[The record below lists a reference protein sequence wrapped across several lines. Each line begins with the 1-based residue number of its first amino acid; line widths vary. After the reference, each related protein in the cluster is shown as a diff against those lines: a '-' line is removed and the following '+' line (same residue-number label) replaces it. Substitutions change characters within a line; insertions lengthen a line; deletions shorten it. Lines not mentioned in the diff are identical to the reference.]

1 MPDYRIFIEKK
12 ANFQVEAQSLC
23 NELNHNFS
31 LDLNRLRLLNV
42 YDIFNCS
49 ESLLNAVKDSVFS
62 EKNVDEIHETIDL
75 TGKTYFAFEFLPG
88 QFDQRADSA
97 IQCMSL
103 INPAEKPVVKSAK
116 LLLFDRKLDEDTLKK
131 IKKYCINAVEAREK
145 DLSVLEYNEDVTIE
159 EITVFNGFTAF
170 STEALQDF
178 RQKLGLA
185 MSLEDLQWIQQY
197 FNNEEHR
204 DPTETEIKM
213 LDTYWS
219 DHCRHTTFETVL
231 EVSDAFKN
239 GSDNSWDKLFLND
252 IRATFENYIRMRT
265 TVHEGKKPLTLMD
278 MATICGKFERKNGRL
293 QDMEVSYEINACSV
307 YIDVDVNGKMERWL
321 LMFKNETHNHPT
333 EIEPFGGASTC
344 IGGAI
349 RDPLSGRS
357 YVYQA
362 MRVTG
367 SADPT
372 EPIGNTLE
380 GKLPQSVISK
390 TAAHGYSSYGNQIG
404 LATTH
409 VREIY
414 HEGYKAKR
422 MEVGA
427 VVGAV
432 PAAQVRREMPQAGD
446 VVIMFGGRT
455 GRDGIGGATGSS
467 KEHSET
473 SLEKCSAEVQK
484 GNAPEERKIQRLF
497 RNPEVTRL
505 VKKSNDFGAGGVSVA
520 IGELADGLLIHL
532 DSVPVKYKGL
542 NGTELAISESQERMS
557 VVVAP
562 DDAAAFIDFCRQ
574 ENIEAVEIAKVT
586 DTNRLQ
592 MLWQG
597 KMLVD
602 LSRDFINTNGVRQTA
617 SVALNPVASSS
628 IFKRNVKGDNLN
640 EQWINHL
647 QDLNIASQ
655 KGMIEMFDATIG
667 SSTVLMPFGGRSQ
680 DSETQA
686 SVQKIPVR
694 HGQTDT
700 ASLLAFGFNPY
711 ISEWSPYHG
720 AAYAV
725 LESISKIVAAGG
737 RYDNIRFSFQ
747 EYFERLNQDAK
758 RWGKPF
764 AALLGAIYMQSGFGL
779 PAIGGKD
786 SMSGTFKDISV
797 PPTLIS
803 FAVTVGKA
811 SQMISPEFKQAG
823 HFIYLIKHHQTP
835 SLMPNIEELKSNY
848 DFISARIQNGTIVS
862 AFALQFGGLA
872 EALCKMSFGN
882 SLGFHIADNF
892 DFFNWD
898 YGSIVVESKMS
909 LDFENAVYLG
919 QVVNGILVGD
929 TALSLETLRKSWKE
943 KLNGL
948 YPEIKENKNTVKDF
962 RIQAKPRKTRY
973 PKTLKPHEINVFLP
987 IFAGTN
993 CDYDTARAFEAEGAT
1008 TEFFVFKNLSQND
1021 IENSIAEMVKR
1032 IQKAHVLVF
1041 SGGFSLG
1048 DEPDGSGKF
1057 IANVL
1062 NNEKIKQAIHELLDR
1077 KGLILGI
1084 CNGFQALIKSGL
1096 LPYGKLKPLNE
1107 NSPTL
1112 YRNDINRHISKMI
1125 YTKVCS
1131 LNSPWLSSFEAEEVH
1146 AVAVSH
1152 GEGKFVVDADFAGKL
1167 FENHQVAFQYC
1178 DAEGQVSM
1186 DGNIN
1191 PNGSDFAI
1199 EGLISED
1206 GLILGKMAHSERF
1219 GENIHKNIAGNKS
1232 QNIFRNA
1239 VGYFSD

>member
-1 MPDYRIFIEKK
+1 MPDYRIYIEKK
-12 ANFQVEAQSLC
+12 QNFRVEAQSLC
-23 NELNHNFS
+23 SELNTNFS
-31 LDLNRLRLLNV
+31 LQLNHLRLLNV

-49 ESLLNAVKDSVFS
+49 EALLNAAKDSVFS
-62 EKNVDEIHETIDL
+62 EKNVDDVFETIDL

-97 IQCMSL
+97 MQCISL
-103 INPAEKPVVKSAK
+103 INSEGKPVVKSAK
-116 LLLFDRKLDEDTLKK
+116 LLIFDRKLDDDTLKK
-131 IKKYCINAVEAREK
+131 IKKYCINTVEAREK

-159 EITVFNGFTAF
+159 EIAVFNGFTDF
-170 STEALQDF
+170 STETLSNF

-185 MSLEDLQWIQQY
+185 MSLEDLQWVQQY
-197 FNNEEHR
+197 FRNEEHR

-231 EVSDAFKN
+231 EVSGTFEKN
-239 GSDNSWDKLFLND
+239 IGNELFLND

-265 TVHEGKKPLTLMD
+265 AVHGGKKPITLMD

-293 QDMEVSYEINACSV
+293 QDMEVSDEINACSI
-307 YIDVDVNGKMERWL
+307 YIDVDVNGKTEQWL

-372 EPIGNTLE
+372 EPVERTLE

-422 MEVGA
+422 MEVGT

-432 PAAQVRREMPQAGD
+432 PAAHVRRETPQPGD

-505 VKKSNDFGAGGVSVA
+505 IKKSNDFGAGGVSVA
-520 IGELADGLLIHL
+520 IGELADGLLIDL

-557 VVVAP
+557 VVVAQA
-562 DDAAAFIDFCRQ
+562 DAAAFIEFCRQ
-574 ENIEAVEIAKVT
+574 ENIEAVEIAKIT

-592 MLWQG
+592 ILWQG

-617 SVALNPVASSS
+617 CVELNPVALSSV
-628 IFKRNVKGDNLN
+628 FKRNNK
-640 EQWINHL
+640 QWINHL

-655 KGMIEMFDATIG
+655 KGMIEMFDSTIG
-667 SSTVLMPFGGRSQ
+667 SSTVLMPFGGKNQ
-680 DSETQA
+680 DTEVQV

-700 ASLLAFGFNPY
+700 ASMLAFGFNPY

-720 AAYAV
+720 AAYAI

-737 RYDNIRFSFQ
+737 TYDNIRFSFQ

-811 SQMISPEFKQAG
+811 SQMISPEFKQMG

-848 DFISARIQNGTIVS
+848 DFISRNIQNGAIVS

-892 DFFNWD
+892 DFFDWD
-898 YGSIVVESKMS
+898 YGSIVLESKVV
-909 LDFENAVYLG
+909 LDFENAIYLG
-919 QVVNGILVGD
+919 QVASDILVGD
-929 TALSLETLRKSWKE
+929 KALSLETLRKSWKE
-943 KLNGL
+943 KFNGL
-948 YPEIKENKNTVKDF
+948 FPEIKENKNTIKKI
-962 RIQAKPRKTRY
+962 RIPAKSQKFHY
-973 PKTLKPHEINVFLP
+973 PETLKPHEINVFLP
-987 IFAGTN
+987 VFPGTN
-993 CDYDTARAFEAEGAT
+993 CDYDTARAFEAEGVS

-1021 IENSIAEMVKR
+1021 IENSIAETVKR
-1032 IQKAHVLVF
+1032 IRKAHILVF

-1057 IANVL
+1057 IANIL
-1062 NNEKIKQAIHELLDR
+1062 NNEKIKQAVHELLDR

-1096 LPYGKLKPLNE
+1096 LPYGRLRPLTE

-1112 YRNDINRHISKMI
+1112 YRNDINRHISKMV
-1125 YTKVCS
+1125 YTKVSS
-1131 LNSPWLSSFEAEEVH
+1131 LNSPWLSSFDFEEVH

-1152 GEGKFVVDADFAGKL
+1152 GEGKFVVDADFAVKL

-1178 DAEGQVSM
+1178 DADGKISM

-1191 PNGSDFAI
+1191 PNGSDFAV

-1219 GENIHKNIAGNKS
+1219 GENIHKNIARNKS

-1239 VGYFSD
+1239 VGYFV